1 MLSAWAPALK
11 CNHLLNDT
19 FSSSIFSLHK
29 NVIKPSHTG
38 RRLTC
43 DGRASEENIQKR
55 KNISI
60 VRPPLWP
67 RCLSPHHQ
75 FCGTTQQSRAPGVQ
89 AQAITRQPQSR
100 NYPPHHPYTVYPDT
114 GTGSLNMV
122 RGTISAILTLHL
134 PRSLLRCY
142 ECRVFQK
149 DLSIFNCVCNKNI
162 VLALG

>member
-1 MLSAWAPALK
+1 MRSAWAPALK

-75 FCGTTQQSRAPGVQ
+75 FCGTTQQSRAHRGPG
-89 AQAITRQPQSR
+89 AGNHTAASISELFATPPILSRHWHWQSKYGQG
-100 NYPPHHPYTVYPDT
+100 NNFSNIDVTFASV
-114 GTGSLNMV
+114 
-122 RGTISAILTLHL
+122 SA
-134 PRSLLRCY
+134 SLLRMWSVP
-142 ECRVFQK
+142 ET
-149 DLSIFNCVCNKNI
+149 CVLFI
-162 VLALG
+162 SA

>member
-1 MLSAWAPALK
+1 MRSAWAPALK

-75 FCGTTQQSRAPGVQ
+75 FCGTTQQSRAHRGPG
-89 AQAITRQPQSR
+89 AGNHTAASISELFAT
-100 NYPPHHPYTVYPDT
+100 PPIHHTPD
-114 GTGSLNMV
+114 TGSLNMV
-122 RGTISAILTLHL
+122 RGTISAIL

-142 ECRVFQK
+142 GCRVFQK
-149 DLSIFNCVCNKNI
+149 HVFYLT
-162 VLALG
+162 VLK

>member
-1 MLSAWAPALK
+1 MRSAWAPALK

-75 FCGTTQQSRAPGVQ
+75 FCGTTQQSRAHRGPG
-89 AQAITRQPQSR
+89 AGNHTAASISELFAT
-100 NYPPHHPYTVYPDT
+100 PPPPIYHTPD
-114 GTGSLNMV
+114 TGSLNMV

-142 ECRVFQK
+142 GCRVFQK
-149 DLSIFNCVCNKNI
+149 HVSYLT
-162 VLALG
+162 VLK